1 MAIIQ
6 VKSTNPDF
14 SFLIKKNPESGMM
27 LRQMRK
33 GIAHGWYS
41 ATDTYNVY
49 FKDADNEISYKKYR
63 DENFEYLNLSRYNSN
78 IFPLNALGEF
88 FSLKEPDSRDLP
100 GFTHQFHINMFYI
113 RRIHYV
119 EFFQKYM
126 PNYTFEVE
134 HLSDKNWAVTIS
146 TKSSLYDLI
155 HISNLFCLFFAG
167 FSQEH
172 LDITDDLLTKY
183 IKSVQITDPP
193 FYIRNLFVHNFL
205 TTRRSFNQFKSE
217 LEATDRYDIQFDF
230 GGTALQRRNFIAH
243 QLSFDKVIVDIG
255 CGEGFYAIPFA
266 EKTKLDYY
274 AIDID
279 PEMLLITNKKAEKK
293 ELDNIITYSSLET
306 FLDNTPAEKVDVLL
320 TEVIEHMPTNMAKK
334 LIRKVT
340 QHIDFD
346 TFIITTPNSEF
357 NTFYGLEGFRHD
369 DHDWEMSTAEFQ
381 DWLSEIIDEK
391 TMTLE
396 FHAIG
401 DAVNGIHTTQGAIL
415 RKKEV

>member
-14 SFLIKKNPESGMM
+14 SFLIKKNPDSGMI

-33 GIAHGWYS
+33 GVAHGWYS
-41 ATDTYNVY
+41 PQDTYNVY
-49 FKDADNEISYKKYR
+49 FKDADNDISYKKYR

-78 IFPLNALGEF
+78 IFPLNALSEF
-88 FSLKEPDSRDLP
+88 FSLKERDP
-100 GFTHQFHINMFYI
+100 RDQAGFTHEFHINMLYI
-113 RRIHYV
+113 RRVHYI

-126 PNYTFEVE
+126 PDYTFEVTY
-134 HLSDKNWAVTIS
+134 LSDSNWAVTIS

-167 FSQEH
+167 FSREY
-172 LDITDDLLTKY
+172 LDITDDLLKKY

-193 FYIRNLFVHNFL
+193 FYIRNLFVHHFL
-205 TTRRSFNQFKSE
+205 TTRKLFSQFKSE

-230 GGTALQRRNFIAH
+230 GGTAVQRRNFIAS
-243 QLSFDKVIVDIG
+243 QLNFDKVIVDIG

-279 PEMLLITNKKAEKK
+279 PEMLLLTNKKAAKK

-306 FLDNTPAEKVDVLL
+306 FLENAPTEKVDVIL
-320 TEVIEHMPTNMAKK
+320 TEVIEHMPTKMAKK
-334 LIRKVT
+334 LIRKIIEN
-340 QHIDFD
+340 IDFD
-346 TFIITTPNSEF
+346 TCIITTPNSEF
-357 NTFYGLEGFRHD
+357 NSFYGLEGFRHD
-369 DHDWEMSTAEFQ
+369 DHDWEMSTEEFQ
-381 DWLSEIIDEK
+381 EWLTETIDNSK
-391 TMTLE
+391 VTVE
-396 FHAIG
+396 FQAIG
-401 DAVNGIHTTQGAIL
+401 DAVNGIHTTQGALL
-415 RKKEV
+415 RKKED

>member
-6 VKSTNPDF
+6 VTSTNPDF

-27 LRQMRK
+27 LRPMRK

-41 ATDTYNVY
+41 ASDTFNVY

-88 FSLKEPDSRDLP
+88 FALKEQDDRDLP
-100 GFTHQFHINMFYI
+100 GFTHQFKINMLYI

-126 PNYTFEVE
+126 PDYTFEVE

-172 LDITDDLLTKY
+172 LDITEDLLTKY

-205 TTRRSFNQFKSE
+205 ATRKLFHRFKE
-217 LEATDRYDIQFDF
+217 KLETTDRYDIQFDF
-230 GGTALQRRNFIAH
+230 GSTAIQRRNFTASH
-243 QLSFDKVIVDIG
+243 LAFDKVIVDIG

-279 PEMLLITNKKAEKK
+279 PEMLLITNKKATKK
-293 ELDNIITYSSLET
+293 ALSNIITYSSLDV
-306 FLDNTPAEKVDVLL
+306 FLENNAGEQVDVIL
-320 TEVIEHMPTNMAKK
+320 TEVIEHMPTRMAKK
-334 LIRKVT
+334 LIRKIV
-340 QHIDFD
+340 QHVDFA

-357 NTFYGLEGFRHD
+357 NTYYGLEGFRHD

-381 DWLSEIIDEK
+381 TWLLEMIDEN
-391 TMTLE
+391 TVTIE

>member
-6 VKSTNPDF
+6 IKSTNPDF
-14 SFLIKKNPESGMM
+14 SFLIKKNPDSGMI

-33 GIAHGWYS
+33 GTAHGWYS
-41 ATDTYNVY
+41 SPDTYNVY

-88 FSLKEPDSRDLP
+88 FSLKERDSRDLP
-100 GFTHQFHINMFYI
+100 GFTHQFHINMLYI
-113 RRIHYV
+113 RRSHYI

-126 PNYTFEVE
+126 PNYTFETT
-134 HLSDKNWAVTIS
+134 HLADKNWAVTIS
-146 TKSSLYDLI
+146 TESSLYDLI
-155 HISNLFCLFFAG
+155 HMSNLFCLFFAG
-167 FSQEH
+167 FSQEY

-205 TTRRSFNQFKSE
+205 TTRNTFNKFKSE

-230 GGTALQRRNFIAH
+230 GGTAVQRRNFIAS
-243 QLSFDKVIVDIG
+243 QLNFDKVIVDIG
-255 CGEGFYAIPFA
+255 CGEGFYAIHFA
-266 EKTKLDYY
+266 AKTKLDYY

-279 PEMLLITNKKAEKK
+279 PEMLLLTNKKAAKK
-293 ELDNIITYSSLET
+293 ELDNIITYPSLET
-306 FLDNTPAEKVDVLL
+306 FLENAPTEKVDVIL
-320 TEVIEHMPTNMAKK
+320 TEVIEHMHTKMAKK
-334 LIRKVT
+334 LIRNII
-340 QHIDFD
+340 QAIDFD
-346 TFIITTPNSEF
+346 TFIITTPNSDF

-381 DWLSEIIDEK
+381 TWLTEVVNDDNIS
-391 TMTLE
+391 LE
-396 FHAIG
+396 FHEIG

-415 RKKEV
+415 RREKI